1 MSRMKLFSTAVVLSP
16 GAWQHVIDPDAGNAP
31 VGHSAQRL
39 AALLNSAL
47 TFASHAL
54 LSPVDLPFDHPQ
66 SDDTSVVA
74 QSSPLQLE
82 RITPRSGPDFLLIR
96 QPNETAVDIPV
107 I

>member
-47 TFASHAL
+47 TFAPHVL
-54 LSPVDLPFDHPQ
+54 QFPVDLPFDHPQ

-74 QSSPLQLE
+74 HSSPLQLA
-82 RITPRSGPDFLLIR
+82 RITPRRGPTFLLIR
-96 QPNETAVDIPV
+96 LPSEIAVDIAA